1 MQQFF
6 NRKYIIGINA
16 YNIRAGGG
24 ITHLSEILNNL
35 EFDSL
40 NIKQVILWAPS
51 FTLSKI
57 ETKPWLKK
65 INTETENNSFIS
77 RYKWLFLKSKSDF
90 KNNGVDIL
98 LVPGGT
104 YLGSFRPFVTINQ
117 NLLPF
122 EAKEISRYGLSLN
135 FFKFHILR
143 FLQSTTNKRAEGVIF
158 LTKYA
163 KEKVLKVCN
172 LEDKKS
178 IIIPH
183 GVNPKFKFNPNE
195 RTFRNVEDFNIFN
208 PCKILYISSIEV
220 YKHQLNVIEAIEKL
234 HNEGLH
240 VKLTLIGPPGSG
252 TRKFQKKIQKTNPKV
267 IDYKG
272 FASYETREKLYLE
285 AEIGVFAS
293 SCETF
298 GMILTESLFCS
309 LPIAA
314 SNMSA
319 IPDVLSDSGLY
330 FHPENIDEISN
341 ILKRMY
347 SSPDLRREISTKGY
361 AYVQKFDWKKS
372 AFATFNFMQEIFYN
386 NKIRINA

>member
-6 NRKYIIGINA
+6 NKKYIVGVNA

-35 EFDSL
+35 QFDYL
-40 NIKQVILWAPS
+40 NIKQIILWAPS

-57 ETKPWLKK
+57 EDKPWLKK

-90 KNNGVDIL
+90 KNNGIDIL

-135 FFKFHILR
+135 FFKFHFLR
-143 FLQSTTNKRAEGVIF
+143 LLQSATNKRSEGIIF

-163 KEKVLKVCN
+163 KDKVLKVCN
-172 LEDKKS
+172 LADKKS

-183 GVNPKFKFNPNE
+183 GVNSKFNLNPNE
-195 RTFRNVEDFNIFN
+195 RIFRNVEDFNILN

-220 YKHQLNVIEAIEKL
+220 YKHQLNVIEAVEKL

-252 TRKFQKKIQKTNPKV
+252 TRKFQKKIKKTNPKV
-267 IDYKG
+267 IEYKG
-272 FASYETREKLYLE
+272 FASYETIEKLYSE

-298 GMILTESLFCS
+298 GMIITESLFCS
-309 LPIAA
+309 LPLAA
-314 SNMSA
+314 SEMSA
-319 IPDVLSDSGLY
+319 IPDVLSDSGIY

-341 ILKRMY
+341 VLKRMY
-347 SSPDLRREISTKGY
+347 NSPDLRRKISIKGY
-361 AYVQKFDWKKS
+361 AYVRKFDWKKS
-372 AFATFNFMQEIFYN
+372 AFDTFKFMQEIFYN
-386 NKIRINA
+386 KKQLNA

>member
-1 MQQFF
+1 MQQSF
-6 NRKYIIGINA
+6 NKKYIVGINA

-24 ITHLSEILNNL
+24 ITHLSEILKNL
-35 EFDSL
+35 EFEYF
-40 NIKQVILWAPS
+40 NIKQIILWAPS

-57 ETKPWLKK
+57 DAKPWLKK

-77 RYKWLFLKSKSDF
+77 RYKWLFFKSKNEFD
-90 KNNGVDIL
+90 KNEVDIL

-122 EAKEISRYGLSLN
+122 ESKEISRYGLSFN
-135 FFKFHILR
+135 YFKFHILR
-143 FLQSTTNKRAEGVIF
+143 LLQSSTNSRSKGIIF

-163 KEKVLKVCN
+163 KDKVLKVCN
-172 LEDKKS
+172 LENKKS

-183 GVNPKFKFNPNE
+183 GVNTKFNFNPIN
-195 RTFRNVEDFNIFN
+195 RIFRNADEFNISN
-208 PCKILYISSIEV
+208 PCKILYVSSIEV
-220 YKHQLNVIEAIEKL
+220 YKHQLNVIEAVEKL
-234 HNEGLH
+234 HNQGLCL
-240 VKLTLIGPPGSG
+240 KLTLIGPSGSG
-252 TRKFQKKIQKTNPKV
+252 TRKFQKKIKNSNPD
-267 IDYKG
+267 IIEYKG
-272 FASYETREKLYLE
+272 LVSYEIIEKLYAE

-298 GMILTESLFCS
+298 GMIITESLFCS
-309 LPIAA
+309 LPLAA

-319 IPDVLSDSGLY
+319 IPDVLSDSGFY

-341 ILKRMY
+341 VLKLMY
-347 SSPDLRREISTKGY
+347 TSPNLRKEISTKGY

-372 AFATFNFMQEIFYN
+372 ANDTFKFIQEIFYN
-386 NKIRINA
+386 S